1 VAELTLIRKATPHVV
16 MACFVVMAAA
26 SCKAIDGSSAKSSD
40 ANELSTVAAG
50 DTWPKE
56 QQRRQDAFSRY
67 LEENRAQYQAF
78 QMTPVGSSGIPAALF
93 RELPKVF
100 PDLWGPAALR
110 DKLGMHPG
118 PDGLPRELRLG
129 HTSTGEEYFSFS
141 CATCH
146 TGVVR
151 IAGIETDIPGA
162 PSNTLDLHGYR
173 HQWYLTVNDPR
184 FSAANLPVAAPLV
197 EAFKNSVV
205 ATEESVHHWLGSGG
219 YRLDPSLLEGGVPG
233 VQDAFGLT
241 VVNMLV
247 RPAAAAASSASDVS
261 SLLPAKA
268 SLADIMSVWQ
278 QGKRHL
284 SQWDGSIS
292 ARLFRN
298 LGAELGV
305 MGNPQFV
312 DFANARLLT
321 PFVAAWPAPVY
332 PFAVDRAKAS
342 AGEVLFTQSCRG
354 CHDHEALLPLGSIGT
369 DPGRALVV
377 TPAARTGLIKA
388 LKASC
393 VDPAEPDCQ
402 VTDDEVLASRPAPG
416 YVALPLAGIWARA
429 PYLHNGSVPTLFHL
443 LVPASRPAVFQ
454 RGSSDYDQD
463 KVGFVW
469 TTGGKEISTH
479 RPGLANSGHADPNVF
494 FGGHDFANEPVQLEA
509 LLEYLKTL

>member
-1 VAELTLIRKATPHVV
+1 
-16 MACFVVMAAA
+16 
-26 SCKAIDGSSAKSSD
+26 
-40 ANELSTVAAG
+40 
-50 DTWPKE
+50 
-56 QQRRQDAFSRY
+56 
-67 LEENRAQYQAF
+67 
-78 QMTPVGSSGIPAALF
+78 MTPVGSSGIPAVLF

-100 PDLWGPAALR
+100 PELWGPAALR

-129 HTSTGEEYFSFS
+129 HTSSGEEYFSFS
-141 CATCH
+141 CGTCH

-151 IAGIETDIPGA
+151 IAGVESDIPGA

-173 HQWYLTVNDPR
+173 HQWYLTVTDPR
-184 FSAANLPVAAPLV
+184 FSAANFPVAAPLL

-205 ATEESVHHWLGSGG
+205 ATEESVHRWLGSGG
-219 YRLDPSLLEGGVPG
+219 YLVDPKLLEGGVPG

-247 RPAAAAASSASDVS
+247 RPAAAASPVSDVTA
-261 SLLPAKA
+261 LLPSKA

-278 QGKRHL
+278 QGQRHL

-292 ARLFRN
+292 ARLIRN

-305 MGNPQFV
+305 MGNPQYV

-321 PFVAAWPAPVY
+321 PFVADWPAPVY
-332 PFAVDRAKAS
+332 PFAVDRTKATEGK
-342 AGEVLFTQSCRG
+342 AIFAQSCRG
-354 CHDHEALLPLGSIGT
+354 CHDHEALLPLEHIGT

-377 TPAARTGLIKA
+377 TAAARTGLIKA

-393 VDPAEPDCQ
+393 LDTAEPGCQ
-402 VTDDEVLASRPAPG
+402 VPDDEVLASRSAPG
-416 YVALPLAGIWARA
+416 YVALPLTGIWARA

-469 TTGGKEISTH
+469 TTGGKEVSTH
-479 RPGLANSGHADPNVF
+479 RPGLTNSGHADPNVF
-494 FGGHDFANEPVQLEA
+494 FGGHDFASEPAKLEA